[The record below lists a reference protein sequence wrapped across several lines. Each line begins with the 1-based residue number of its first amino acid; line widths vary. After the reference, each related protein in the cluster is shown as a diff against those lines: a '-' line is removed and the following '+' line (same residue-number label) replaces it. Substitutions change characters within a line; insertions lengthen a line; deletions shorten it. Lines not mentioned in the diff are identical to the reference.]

1 MKRHDWLL
9 SIGTLLYSILF
20 YKNDSGLNYLLFA
33 LFTSS
38 ALSWSCPLLL
48 KKWRW
53 WYAVACHL
61 FCAFFVFYHNSTL
74 SLVAYT
80 GSLLVMA
87 AQGIHFTQ
95 SVIVNALFTAY
106 SILGSIVFIILKS
119 IAPKQVLAS
128 ETKQYSN
135 WRRILTLTIGG
146 ITVILFFV
154 LYQSANPL
162 FKKFTENINLNWI
175 SMDWCL
181 FTAWGFLV
189 MYGILNPQR
198 INRLAQADVAY
209 NRSIELK
216 PMYAATLIDEHLVVT
231 LVFSLL
237 NAMLF
242 VLNLLDI
249 HQLYINP
256 ALPKNI
262 SLSDFVHQ
270 SINAIITSIVL
281 ALVFISI
288 CFRGEL
294 NFTKRR
300 QWIKYLVYAWIL
312 QSVLMVIS
320 AMVRNNWYVEAY
332 SLTYKRIGVYI
343 YLGMA
348 LGGLLLTSYKI
359 YKTKHAW
366 YLIRLNMGVWLMVL
380 CLSSALDWDKFI
392 TNYNLNKAHPK
403 VKVDVNYLVNLSETS
418 LPELLRT
425 HPIQTQLHFK
435 TFKDEWTMSDYLSEK
450 LYLFYQAYSA
460 HSWQSFSVRAY
471 TIDSQIKTYH
481 EKGILNALHLHH
493 YPLETLEPIRFMK
506 NLKYLSVNA
515 VNLPLQQLS
524 TFERLEALTLC
535 HNINGNL
542 SALKN
547 LKNLKYLCLWS
558 HCQND
563 LSSLAQLPQL
573 ELLKV
578 KYLSDVNVAQL
589 AKFKKLKVLYVEH
602 CPEVVLTQLQK
613 DIKHLTVIQTA
624 PYVTHNR

>member
-9 SIGTLLYSILF
+9 GIGTLLYSILF
-20 YKNDSGLNYLLFA
+20 YKNNSGLNYLLFA
-33 LFTSS
+33 LFTGS
-38 ALSWSCPLLL
+38 ALSWSCPILL

-53 WYAVACHL
+53 WYALVCHL
-61 FCAFFVFYHNSTL
+61 FCAFFVFYHNTIL
-74 SLVAYT
+74 SRVAYT
-80 GSLLVMA
+80 GSLLVMV

-95 SVIVNALFTAY
+95 SVIVNALFSAY
-106 SILGSIVFIILKS
+106 SIGGSIVFIILKS
-119 IAPKQVLAS
+119 FAPKQVLAS
-128 ETKQYSN
+128 KTKQYNN

-146 ITVILFFV
+146 ITVILFFM

-162 FKKFTENINLNWI
+162 FKKFTEDINFNWI
-175 SMDWCL
+175 SVDWCL
-181 FTAWGFLV
+181 FTTWGFLLI
-189 MYGILNPQR
+189 YGILNPQR
-198 INRLAQADVAY
+198 INRLAQADIEY
-209 NRSIELK
+209 NRSIE
-216 PMYAATLIDEHLVVT
+216 PTPVYAPTLIDEHLVVT
-231 LVFSLL
+231 FVFSLL

-242 VLNLLDI
+242 ILNILDI

-256 ALPKNI
+256 ALPKNV

-300 QWIKYLVYAWIL
+300 QWIKYLVYAWII
-312 QSVLMVIS
+312 QSVMMIIS
-320 AMVRNNWYVEAY
+320 AIVRNNWYVEAY

-348 LGGLLLTSYKI
+348 LVGLVLTGYKI
-359 YKTKHAW
+359 YKVKHAW
-366 YLIRLNMGVWLMVL
+366 YLIRLNMSVWLAVL
-380 CLSSALDWDKFI
+380 CLSSAIDWDKFI
-392 TNYNLNKAHPK
+392 TKYNLNKVHPK
-403 VKVDVNYLVNLSETS
+403 VKVDVNYLVNLSETN
-418 LPELLRT
+418 LPELLST
-425 HPIQTQLHFK
+425 FPIQTQLHFK

-450 LYLFYQAYSA
+450 LYSFYQVHNAD
-460 HSWQSFSVRAY
+460 SWQSFSVRAY
-471 TIDSQIKTYH
+471 VINLQIKAYH
-481 EKGILNALHLHH
+481 EKGILNTLQLNH

-506 NLKYLSVNA
+506 KLKYLSVNA

-524 TFERLEALTLC
+524 TFERLESLTLC

-542 SALKN
+542 SPLKN

-563 LSSLAQLPQL
+563 LSSLTQLPQL

-578 KYLSDVNVAQL
+578 KYLSDANVAQL
-589 AKFKKLKVLYVEH
+589 AKFPKLKILYVEH
-602 CPEVVLTQLQK
+602 CPEVVLTQLK
-613 DIKHLTVIQTA
+613 KEIKHLTVIQTA
-624 PYVTHNR
+624 PYVTNNR